1 MLIAFAW
8 GTYMSHMLQA
18 LGHTEPQIPKLI
30 IMSILKLATKAS
42 QPVSQRPE
50 MRQRCMLP
58 LLAVSWLCPGL
69 NYFICAFNSD
79 SASRPAPGN

>member
-8 GTYMSHMLQA
+8 STYMSHMLQA
-18 LGHTEPQIPKLI
+18 HGHTEPQIPKLI
-30 IMSILKLATKAS
+30 IMSILKLATKA
-42 QPVSQRPE
+42 SQRPE

-79 SASRPAPGN
+79 CQSTSPG